1 MEHDANET
9 DVILASVSSTLNGN
23 YASEILAKCELQLIY
38 HRKKIQKL
46 KQSDQDK
53 TF

>member
-23 YASEILAKCELQLIY
+23 YASNIGKVRVATYLPQEEDP
-38 HRKKIQKL
+38 
-46 KQSDQDK
+46 QS
-53 TF
+53 